1 MIQSFTGWATFD
13 HTFVRVICRSKNK
26 SSVNTEDVPL
36 VSSMVAAGLVEMS
49 HRNALKWKGSSISLT
64 IQVKAG
70 KLLIQPVHK
79 AVSMV
84 A

>member
-26 SSVNTEDVPL
+26 SSVNTKDVTL

-49 HRNALKWKGSSISLT
+49 HRKCSEMEREFISLT
-64 IQVKAG
+64 I
-70 KLLIQPVHK
+70 
-79 AVSMV
+79 SS
-84 A
+84 